1 MKSKKGS
8 SKDDPQA
15 VACPDSVCSLALG
28 VPRLYYNERK
38 FDEMYILNLKK
49 MTVEIW
55 TDIVTYNRL
64 SDLKYDFFCEL
75 FHF

>member
-49 MTVEIW
+49 NDGGNM
-55 TDIVTYNRL
+55 DRYC
-64 SDLKYDFFCEL
+64 DLQSTK
-75 FHF
+75 